1 MKVVSFQPEHRH
13 LPHPDAG
20 VSRREFL
27 LFLLL
32 ATGAV
37 TVGSRGRLE
46 AAPGPATAGR
56 PKGWPTRQNPLASD
70 LKTGTVAMYTEL
82 SLRRLTETTT
92 HWGIGCGAG
101 KLAEKFILVSPVEPA
116 ALHDALVRI
125 GARPGNNLALDSYGK
140 IVEGDA
146 LALTA
151 QWPGLPREAA
161 VGDLFYDAS
170 GKGFRI
176 RFGGN
181 RRAAVEQGTGCLTCL
196 ESCPVGITSNAVYP
210 HLSTARR
217 MFRPNSRFR
226 GRPEFLPARE
236 AFPIVVFY
244 RLAGRG

>member
-1 MKVVSFQPEHRH
+1 MKEASFQPERNH
-13 LPHPDAG
+13 LPHSGAG
-20 VSRREFL
+20 MSRREFL

-37 TVGSRGRLE
+37 IVGPQGRLL
-46 AAPGPATAGR
+46 ASPSPGPAGW
-56 PKGWPTRQNPLASD
+56 PKGWPTRGNPLAADS
-70 LKTGTVAMYTEL
+70 KTGTVAMYAEV
-82 SLRRLTETTT
+82 SLRHLTETTS
-92 HWGIGCGAG
+92 HWGIGCETGRLAG
-101 KLAEKFILVSPVEPA
+101 KFILVSPAEPA
-116 ALHDALVRI
+116 SLHDALVRI

-181 RRAAVEQGTGCLTCL
+181 RRAAVKERTGCLTCL

-210 HLSTARR
+210 HVSTARR

-226 GRPEFLPARE
+226 GRPEVLPARE
-236 AFPIVVFY
+236 AFPVVVFY
-244 RLAGRG
+244 RLTGRG